1 MSDQLLERVR
11 QWVEHDP
18 DPATRDELTELS
30 NAAASGDEPA
40 LAELDS
46 RLYGPL
52 EFGTAGLRAAGG
64 AGGSR

>member
-30 NAAASGDEPA
+30 NAAASGDRK
-40 LAELDS
+40 S
-46 RLYGPL
+46 VV
-52 EFGTAGLRAAGG
+52 
-64 AGGSR
+64 